1 MRQVA
6 DVMTR
11 GVRSMAPTDTL
22 QLAAQAMDELNVGA
36 LPVCDHERVV
46 GVLTDRDIVVRAVA
60 QGRPAQSTPLS
71 EVMSGDVECVCEDD
85 PLEEVSEKMEQHQIR
100 RMPVLS
106 TEGKLVGMLSLGD
119 LAAKAHTPLAGEAL
133 AGISQPA
140 APDRS
145 GNTSAA
151 GAAAGGSASGAAQES
166 ESPP

>member
-22 QLAAQAMDELNVGA
+22 QMAAQAMDELNVGA
-36 LPVCDHERVV
+36 LPVCEDEHVV

-60 QGRPAQSTPLS
+60 QGRPAESTPLS
-71 EVMSGDVECVCEDD
+71 DVMSSDVECVCEDD
-85 PLEEVSEKMEQHQIR
+85 PLEEVSEKMAQQQIR

-119 LAAKAHTPLAGEAL
+119 LAAKADSPLAGEAL
-133 AGISQPA
+133 AGISDPA
-140 APDRS
+140 QPDRS
-145 GNTSAA
+145 GNSSASGPA
-151 GAAAGGSASGAAQES
+151 GGGSASGTAEGDRS
-166 ESPP
+166 